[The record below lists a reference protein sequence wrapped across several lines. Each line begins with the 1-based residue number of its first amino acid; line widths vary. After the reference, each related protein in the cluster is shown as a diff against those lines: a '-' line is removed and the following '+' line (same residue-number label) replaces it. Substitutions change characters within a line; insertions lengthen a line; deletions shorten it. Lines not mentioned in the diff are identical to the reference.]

1 MAASEKLNALDVVAA
16 VVVVVVLVV
25 VVLVVRAVV
34 AAVHSCSCSLAG
46 QILLLPLDWNLLLW
60 QHNVFSFM
68 AHKMH
73 NVYALDCILQ
83 GVI

>member
-1 MAASEKLNALDVVAA
+1 MAASAKLNALDVVAA
-16 VVVVVVLVV
+16 VVVVVV

>member
-1 MAASEKLNALDVVAA
+1 MAASAKLNALDVVAA
-16 VVVVVVLVV
+16 VVLVV
-25 VVLVVRAVV
+25 VKAVV
-34 AAVHSCSCSLAG
+34 AAVARL
-46 QILLLPLDWNLLLW
+46 LLLPLAWNLLLW

>member
-1 MAASEKLNALDVVAA
+1 MAASAKLNALDVVAA
-16 VVVVVVLVV
+16 VVVVV
-25 VVLVVRAVV
+25 LVVRAVV
-34 AAVHSCSCSLAG
+34 AAVHSCSCSCSLAG

>member
-1 MAASEKLNALDVVAA
+1 MAASAKLNALDVVAA
-16 VVVVVVLVV
+16 VVVVVV
-25 VVLVVRAVV
+25 VVRTVV
-34 AAVHSCSCSLAG
+34 AAVAWL
-46 QILLLPLDWNLLLW
+46 LLLPLAWNLLLW
-60 QHNVFSFM
+60 QRNVFSFM

>member
-1 MAASEKLNALDVVAA
+1 MAASAKLNALDVVAA
-16 VVVVVVLVV
+16 VVVVVV
-25 VVLVVRAVV
+25 VRDVV
-34 AAVHSCSCSLAG
+34 AAVAWL
-46 QILLLPLDWNLLLW
+46 LLLPLAWNLLLW

>member
-1 MAASEKLNALDVVAA
+1 MAASAKLNALDVVAA
-16 VVVVVVLVV
+16 VVVVVVV
-25 VVLVVRAVV
+25 VVRAVV
-34 AAVHSCSCSLAG
+34 AAVAWLL
-46 QILLLPLDWNLLLW
+46 LLLPLAWNLLLW

>member
-1 MAASEKLNALDVVAA
+1 MAASAKLNALDVVAA
-16 VVVVVVLVV
+16 VAIVVVV
-25 VVLVVRAVV
+25 VVRAVV
-34 AAVHSCSCSLAG
+34 AAVAWL
-46 QILLLPLDWNLLLW
+46 LLLPLAWNLLLW

>member
-1 MAASEKLNALDVVAA
+1 MAASAKLNALDVVVAI
-16 VVVVVVLVV
+16 VVVVVVVI
-25 VVLVVRAVV
+25 VVRAVV
-34 AAVHSCSCSLAG
+34 AAVHSCSCSMAV
-46 QILLLPLDWNLLLW
+46 QILQLPLDWNLLLW